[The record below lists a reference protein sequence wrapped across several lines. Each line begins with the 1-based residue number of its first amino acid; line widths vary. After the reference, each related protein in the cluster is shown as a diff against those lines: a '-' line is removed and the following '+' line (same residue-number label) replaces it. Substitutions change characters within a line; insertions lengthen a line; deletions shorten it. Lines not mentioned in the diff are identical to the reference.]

1 MKPVRT
7 VMQILLT
14 VVGAYLGACAL
25 LWAFQE
31 RLIFY
36 PRSIGHPPPN
46 PPAAPIEIA
55 RPDAVLRG
63 WVVNAASDGPLI
75 VYFGGNAEEVS
86 RNTRN
91 WSRRAATTVLVN
103 YRGYGNSTGKPGEA
117 VLCADAVAI
126 SEWARARFPDRP
138 LVLFGQ
144 SLGSGIAVLAA
155 AAVRPDAL
163 ILISPYRSI
172 QHVAQRVLPFVPARM
187 LLRHRFD
194 AETAVA
200 DLPRTLVLASPRDEV
215 IGYKENK
222 AMVAAID
229 AQALQGVELREFELR
244 HTRFFNH
251 PPVWEAVDDF
261 LATVKPRDDNDEQPP
276 VS

>member
-1 MKPVRT
+1 
-7 VMQILLT
+7 MQILLT

-31 RLIFY
+31 KLIFY
-36 PRSIGHPPPN
+36 PRSVGHPPAN
-46 PPAAPIEIA
+46 PPAEPIEIM

-63 WVVNAASDGPLI
+63 WVVNAASGGPLI

-91 WSRRAATTVLVN
+91 WARRAATTVLVN

-117 VLCADAVAI
+117 ALCGDAVAI

-155 AAVRPDAL
+155 PAVRPDAL

-172 QHVAQRVLPFVPARM
+172 QHVARRVLPFVPARM

-200 DLPRTLVLASPRDEV
+200 HLPRTLVLASPRDEV
-215 IGYKENK
+215 IGFNENK

-229 AQALQGVELREFELR
+229 AQALQGVELQEFQLR

-261 LATVKPRDDNDEQPP
+261 LATVEPRDDNDEQPSVP
-276 VS
+276 